1 MDVSSSESLYL
12 RYNEYCQGISVKN
25 MLLEDIIV
33 SIVHLIVSSILL
45 FFAVRAYLR
54 TKLPSIFYSM
64 LGFAIIVIG
73 HLLFD
78 ILYYNNTEMWR
89 LDEIFDDIGFIMFI
103 IALKKS

>member
-1 MDVSSSESLYL
+1 ML
-12 RYNEYCQGISVKN
+12 
-25 MLLEDIIV
+25 LLEDIIV
-33 SIVHLIVSSILL
+33 SIVHFIVSSILL

-54 TKLPSIFYSM
+54 TKLPSVFYSM
-64 LGFAIIVIG
+64 LGFAIIGIG

-78 ILYYNNTEMWR
+78 VFYYNNVELER

>member
-1 MDVSSSESLYL
+1 MDKEFLHP
-12 RYNEYCQGISVKN
+12 VKN

-33 SIVHLIVSSILL
+33 SIVHLIVSSVLL

-54 TKLPSIFYSM
+54 TKLVSVFYTM
-64 LGFAIIVIG
+64 LGFATIVIG
-73 HLLFD
+73 HLFFD
-78 ILYYNNTEMWR
+78 VFYNNSAELWR